1 MRTSLK
7 TRWTAFALALGAAFT
22 IAPLLPA
29 TAAPESHDGS
39 SSERAAASC
48 YEAKLLN
55 PAARSGTYWLYTP
68 EMSGPERFYCDQET
82 DGGGWV
88 MVGRGREEWTESYNG
103 KGDPAE
109 LYTNPQSV
117 SAFKPV
123 QLSST
128 TINAL
133 MNGAKLK
140 DQQDGIRFRRA
151 YNTQGTSWQEVRAHR
166 EQAKQWTWAMSWPE
180 RWGTFSFVDPGGRQN
195 TRLAKTSRMYDVE
208 GKQSLRMYA
217 NPNDEYKIGFAYGY
231 DMQYGIDSPQSYI
244 YHKAET
250 TGFSVPFTQIY
261 LRPRLTQKDL
271 RFSSLGAN
279 GSAASHRRALP
290 ESYTMPVKWRTS
302 EETYTGRYTE
312 LNTQVQS
319 FAQVGNTVFT
329 GGDFAYVES
338 AAGARVDQANIAGY
352 NVDSGE
358 LVTTFRPTVNG
369 QVKSMVALPGN
380 RLAIGGEFTRVNG
393 VAVNHFAI
401 LDATS
406 GSIDKSWDIQL
417 ERRGTTAPVQVKSMQ
432 VQGDYLYIAGN
443 FTHVKGHTSPNAA
456 YSRGAARIKL
466 STGEVDRSWRPIF
479 NGTVNSISASADNS
493 VVHAAGYFSQLNSKS
508 AFRLAAM
515 NGTNASNIPWSWEL
529 SYTPKDKS
537 IMYGYQFAVQ
547 DTGDKV
553 FTGGTEHLIASYRKS
568 DHARTSQAISREG
581 GDFQSLSLSGSNVY
595 GSCHCGHVLYSGT
608 GESQQ
613 PWDSSYHDVHSIRLI
628 AAFDKDSGEMIGEFN
643 PVLKGKHRVNAP
655 HDFGVW
661 ASFTD
666 SRGNL
671 WAGGDIIRSLG
682 AYGEQSTV
690 GFARFAPRDVT
701 PPATPSSASLAR
713 TGDKDRISW
722 KAVPGAQY
730 QVMRDDRVIAT
741 VTGTDYTVAHRDG
754 ARYAVRTIDSAGN
767 YSVST
772 VPMSS

>member
-1 MRTSLK
+1 MKNPTIRRWGSLGL
-7 TRWTAFALALGAAFT
+7 ALAAALT

-29 TAAPESHDGS
+29 TAADTPDGS
-39 SSERAAASC
+39 SSDRAAASC
-48 YEAKLLN
+48 YEIKQVKPEAT
-55 PAARSGTYWLYTP
+55 SGTYWLYTP

-88 MVGRGREEWTESYNG
+88 MVGRGREGWSESYNG
-103 KGDPAE
+103 KGNPAE

-117 SAFKPV
+117 SAFNPV
-123 QLSST
+123 QLPST

-133 MNGAKLK
+133 MNGTKLK

-151 YNTQGTSWQEVRAHR
+151 YDVQGNSWQEVRAHR
-166 EQAKQWTWAMSWPE
+166 EMANQWTWAMSWPE

-195 TRLAKTSRMYDVE
+195 TRLASTSKMYDVE
-208 GKQSLRMYA
+208 GKQSLQLYTDGER
-217 NPNDEYKIGFAYGY
+217 EYKLGFTYGW
-231 DMQYGIDSPQSYI
+231 DMVYGNSSPSSYI
-244 YHKAET
+244 YQPAGTNGH
-250 TGFSVPFTQIY
+250 SVPFTQIY
-261 LRPRLTQKDL
+261 LRPHVTQKDL
-271 RFSSLGAN
+271 RFSPLGAQ
-279 GSAASHRRALP
+279 GSAASNRRALP

-302 EETYTGRYTE
+302 ESTSSGRYTE

-329 GGDFAYVES
+329 GGDFAYIES
-338 AAGARVDQANIAGY
+338 AAGTRVDQANIAGY

-358 LVTTFRPTVNG
+358 FVTTFRPTVNG

-406 GSIDKSWDIQL
+406 GSIDKTWDIQL

-432 VQGDYLYIAGN
+432 VQGDYLYLAGN

-456 YSRGAARIKL
+456 YSRGAARLKL
-466 STGEVDRSWRPIF
+466 STGEVDRTWRPIF
-479 NGTVNSISASADNS
+479 NGTVNSISAAEDNS
-493 VVHAAGYFSQLNSKS
+493 TVHAAGYFSQLNSRS

-515 NGTNASNIPWSWEL
+515 SGKDASNITWNWKL
-529 SYTPKDKS
+529 SLTPQNTS
-537 IMYGYQFAVQ
+537 GMYGFQFAVL
-547 DTGDKV
+547 DTGDQV

-568 DHARTSQAISREG
+568 DHARTSSSITRQG
-581 GDFQSLSLSGSNVY
+581 GDFQSLSMSGSNVY
-595 GSCHCGHVLYSGT
+595 GSCHCGHVLYSNADYY
-608 GESQQ
+608 E
-613 PWDSSYHDVHSIRLI
+613 PWTSGYSDVHSIRLI

-643 PVLKGKHRVNAP
+643 PVLKGKSRVNAP

-666 SRGNL
+666 SRGTL
-671 WAGGDIIRSLG
+671 WVGGDINRSLG
-682 AYGEQSTV
+682 ANGTQKTV
-690 GFARFAPRDVT
+690 GFARFAARDVT
-701 PPATPSSASLAR
+701 PPDTPSSASVTR

-767 YSVST
+767 YSAST
-772 VPMSS
+772 VSMSS